1 MDGDENEY
9 QFQPPHVGF
18 LPQVLLKVE
27 IGHVLIDETEWV
39 RLSRVHPHE
48 WHYIHIAVVKEAPY
62 VNFVVQPRERR
73 LMLILPSTVRVVE
86 SERIV
91 TFPRP
96 AIRTVPSSPT
106 KMFA

>member
-48 WHYIHIAVVKEAPY
+48 RHYIHIAVVKEAPY
-62 VNFVVQPRERR
+62 VNFVVKSLQRSRQHCTRDRPR
-73 LMLILPSTVRVVE
+73 
-86 SERIV
+86 
-91 TFPRP
+91 FQ
-96 AIRTVPSSPT
+96 RTAMT
-106 KMFA
+106 